1 MCEQICTKLYEEKKI
16 LTLSLGYGGLFYI
29 TDVTDVFQLS
39 VFQLSLFSNSIIT
52 SYRTDQAIVIRVF

>member
-39 VFQLSLFSNSIIT
+39 LFSNSIIT